1 MSKPFPCK
9 FEVELHIHT
18 YFCQILVYICSQ
30 TKEKSLIMHYQTRVL
45 AHSIKHCLETF
56 SVLGLTGPRQ
66 SGKSTLLQHLL
77 GD

>member
-1 MSKPFPCK
+1 MR
-9 FEVELHIHT
+9 
-18 YFCQILVYICSQ
+18 
-30 TKEKSLIMHYQTRVL
+30 YQARVL
-45 AHSIKHCLETF
+45 ANAIKRCLTTF